1 MSETS
6 GAAGVKT
13 QAGAGAVQ
21 VNDELSVVCCYS
33 NGSHSQE
40 IRTNKT
46 EEHSLI
52 RKQEIFTQN
61 ERNVFVKVK
70 ILKKYLSEDKR

>member
-40 IRTNKT
+40 IRPNKT
-46 EEHSLI
+46 EKHSLI
-52 RKQEIFTQN
+52 VLETRNIHTEWEECFCESEIFKN
-61 ERNVFVKVK
+61 IFV
-70 ILKKYLSEDKR
+70 RG